1 MLSFLKDAFRGII
14 VVAFFLGLIGFAI
27 LGWNFSE
34 GPLGIILG
42 IVIGFVVQTLFYGV
56 TAAIID
62 IADTNEEILKALTKQ
77 ETTLKSI
84 STNTAFNT
92 TSSESVARKNIWVC
106 SKCGNTDGTIV
117 CAHCGK

>member
-1 MLSFLKDAFRGII
+1 MLSFLKDALRGII

-56 TAAIID
+56 TATIID
-62 IADTNEEILKALTKQ
+62 IADTNEEILEALKNNG
-77 ETTLKSI
+77 TTLNANPVKSEN
-84 STNTAFNT
+84 S
-92 TSSESVARKNIWVC
+92 WVC
-106 SKCGNTDGTIV
+106 KKCGTTNPNATTI
-117 CAHCGK
+117 CKNCKN